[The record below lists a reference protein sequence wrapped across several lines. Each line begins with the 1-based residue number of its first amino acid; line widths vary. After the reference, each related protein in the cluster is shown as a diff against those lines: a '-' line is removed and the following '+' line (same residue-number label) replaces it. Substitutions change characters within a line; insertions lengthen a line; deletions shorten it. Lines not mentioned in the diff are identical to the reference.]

1 MSALYQDKGSSDWE
15 FLKIYSRLNVS
26 LLRPLLITLQQTWV
40 RVADASHSTSSGRGG
55 SRLSG
60 ATEVKW
66 VSGQEDDSLLK
77 AISQL
82 DVSDALTLSVLYLL
96 FPGCLL

>member
-55 SRLSG
+55 GVTSERG
-60 ATEVKW
+60 YGGEM
-66 VSGQEDDSLLK
+66 GQWAGRRQPLEGNIT
-77 AISQL
+77 A
-82 DVSDALTLSVLYLL
+82 
-96 FPGCLL
+96 GCL